1 MAIKKRGL
9 GRGLDALLGGS
20 TAATLEEEAVKV
32 DSRELQHLPL
42 DLIQRGKYQ
51 PRRDMDPSALEEL
64 ANSIKVQGVMQPIV
78 VRPIGGGRFEIIAGE
93 RRWRASQLAGLTD
106 IPAVVRSVADQ
117 SALAMGLIENIQ
129 RQQLDPLEEA
139 KGIKRL
145 IEEFGLTHEGAAE
158 ALGRSRSAIS
168 NLLRLLAL
176 PAPLQTMLHE
186 GQLEMG
192 HARALLPLPVLQQMA
207 LAQEVV
213 AEQLSVREVEQRVQA
228 LAEPKVGRKAAV
240 TAPRDADI
248 ERLAGML
255 SDKLGMSV
263 SFRHGSKGKG
273 KVIIDYASLDE
284 LDGLLEKLQAKSNG

>member
-1 MAIKKRGL
+1 MAKLKGL
-9 GRGLDALLGGS
+9 GRGLDALLS
-20 TAATLEEEAVKV
+20 TVESDNERLTTLPV
-32 DSRELQHLPL
+32 SSIRP
-42 DLIQRGKYQ
+42 GKYQ
-51 PRRDMDPSALEEL
+51 PRSHMDETALAEL
-64 ANSIKVQGVMQPIV
+64 AASIRSQGLIQPIV
-78 VRPIGGGRFEIIAGE
+78 VREIGLGDYELIAGE

-145 IEEFGLTHEGAAE
+145 IEEFGLTHEGAAD

-207 LAQEVV
+207 LAQAVV

-228 LAEPKVGRKAAV
+228 LAEPKVGRKAAAA
-240 TAPRDADI
+240 APRDADI

-284 LDGLLEKLQAKSNG
+284 LDGLLEKLQAKSTG

>member
-1 MAIKKRGL
+1 MAKLKGL
-9 GRGLDALLGGS
+9 GRGLDALLSTVESDNERLTTLPVGS
-20 TAATLEEEAVKV
+20 I
-32 DSRELQHLPL
+32 RP
-42 DLIQRGKYQ
+42 GKYQ
-51 PRRDMDPSALEEL
+51 PRSHMDETALAEL
-64 ANSIKVQGVMQPIV
+64 AASIRSQGLIQPIV
-78 VRPIGGGRFEIIAGE
+78 VREIGLGDYELIAGE

-186 GQLEMG
+186 GLLEMG

-207 LAQEVV
+207 LAQAVV

-228 LAEPKVGRKAAV
+228 LAEPKVGRKAAAA
-240 TAPRDADI
+240 APRDADI

-284 LDGLLEKLQAKSNG
+284 LDGLLEKLQAKSTG

>member
-1 MAIKKRGL
+1 MAKLKGL
-9 GRGLDALLGGS
+9 GRGLDALLS
-20 TAATLEEEAVKV
+20 TVEADNERLTTLPV
-32 DSRELQHLPL
+32 SSIRP
-42 DLIQRGKYQ
+42 GKYQ
-51 PRRDMDPSALEEL
+51 PRSHMDETALAEL
-64 ANSIKVQGVMQPIV
+64 AASIRSQGLIQPIV
-78 VRPIGGGRFEIIAGE
+78 VREIGLGDYELIAGE

-145 IEEFGLTHEGAAE
+145 IEEFGLTHEAAAD

-207 LAQEVV
+207 LAQAVV

-240 TAPRDADI
+240 AAPRDADI

-255 SDKLGMSV
+255 SDRLGMSV
-263 SFRHGSKGKG
+263 SFRHGSKGRG